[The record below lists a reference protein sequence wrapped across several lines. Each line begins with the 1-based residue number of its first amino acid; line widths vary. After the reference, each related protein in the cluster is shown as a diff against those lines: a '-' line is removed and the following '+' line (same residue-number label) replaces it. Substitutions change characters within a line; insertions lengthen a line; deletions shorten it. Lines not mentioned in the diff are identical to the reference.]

1 MAAIIRFD
9 IDVLEMT
16 MQDGCCT
23 TVEVQNEIPNH
34 QQLELSE
41 NLTIPPL

>member
-1 MAAIIRFD
+1 MAAIIRFG
-9 IDVLEMT
+9 IDVSEMT
-16 MQDGCCT
+16 RQDSCCT

-41 NLTIPPL
+41 NLTIAPL